1 MKEPV
6 TNDEAGRLLALH
18 RYCALD
24 SVNEPNFDS
33 ITSLVKD
40 LLGVPIC
47 AVSLIDSDEQ
57 RFKSIQGSSITSTP
71 REVAFCEH
79 TIRSSD
85 PMVVPD
91 TEQDERFADNPLVT
105 GDPHIRAYA
114 GAPLTTPDG
123 YNVGALCA
131 IHRRRHD
138 FTPGDVE
145 LLQRFAKVVVDQ
157 MELKTLAHQDFLT
170 GALSRRA
177 FTDAAVRALNQ
188 LRPMNRSAT
197 VAVLDVDHFKQ
208 INDAHGHPVGDKVL
222 QAIGNCI
229 GRELRSSDLFGRLGG
244 EEFGILFYATTR
256 AEAWRCAERIRRAVE
271 AIDLPDVP
279 RATVSIGLAHV
290 DSEHSLEQALAEAD
304 TNLYLAKREGR
315 NRSVDSSS
323 GETSEAA

>member
-1 MKEPV
+1 MKELN

-57 RFKSIQGSSITSTP
+57 RFKSIQGSDLTHTP
-71 REVAFCEH
+71 REVAFCDH

-85 PMVVPD
+85 PLVVPD
-91 TEQDERFADNPLVT
+91 AEQDERFADNPLVT
-105 GDPHIRAYA
+105 GDPHVRAYA

-222 QAIGNCI
+222 QAIGRCI
-229 GRELRSSDLFGRLGG
+229 SRDLRSSDLFGRLGG

-256 AEAWRCAERIRRAVE
+256 NEAWHCAERIRQAVE

-290 DSEHSLEQALAEAD
+290 DTDRSLDQALAEAD
-304 TNLYLAKREGR
+304 ANLYLAKREGR
-315 NRSVDSSS
+315 NRSVESDPREES
-323 GETSEAA
+323 AAA